1 MALNKENLS
10 QRKLESYLKWSEIVQ
25 WGRKNPVKFSE
36 MFLGVEYM
44 DYQRYCFQMSWDKQ
58 FVLWLMSRNG
68 GKSTLSAPFIMTKM
82 MLFPNFESYILSTT
96 SAQSQDTFMKME
108 KIAKK
113 QIESFT
119 GLTDVYFNEIVK
131 SASNTDGFTHS
142 PQGFKHELFN
152 GSKVTSLSGAED
164 NIRGKRSSLNLYDE
178 SGWISENYAVTT
190 AGFCLQNAD
199 FKLGK
204 DLNMETLAKN
214 IPNQLLFC
222 SSASSVDSY
231 FYNIYKNY
239 SKMMFAGSKNH
250 FVADLDCEVVINATN
265 RGKKL
270 YVPLLTKDKVDDAMR
285 QNREKASREYYNQ
298 FTSEGGNNQPIK
310 RAEIIKNSYIRK
322 PVLCNDNNKSRRFI
336 LAYDPARSYDNSI
349 VSVGE
354 LIDDEKVG
362 LKLRIQNC
370 ISLVDIGKKN
380 RTPMRTPEQVE
391 HIKQMLIDYNGKGF
405 ADYEN
410 IESLL
415 IDSGAGGAGV
425 NIADYF
431 MEDWSSKSG
440 ISHRGIIDKIE
451 SSEYVKNF
459 PNALDKLKLISPKKY
474 RTDMYDAFIEMLNL
488 GLIEFTD
495 SYDMKG
501 FLNLPF
507 EREGKDIEYQKVNL
521 SFEEELALK
530 NVDIAKEE
538 LVLTYRFDSTGG
550 GYRYDLPQDKKAT
563 IHDDRAYTFCMLA
576 WYLKEMRREN
586 IKTKPKVSMD
596 FSGLLKYKSPE
607 NKRRGIL

>member
-1 MALNKENLS
+1 MAFSKENLS
-10 QRKLESYLKWSEIVQ
+10 QRKLESYLKWANIIQ
-25 WGRKNPVKFSE
+25 WGRKNPVLFSE
-36 MFLGVEYM
+36 QFLGVEYM

-119 GLTDVYFNEIVK
+119 GLTDIYYNEIVK

-142 PQGFKHELFN
+142 PQGFKYELFN
-152 GSKVTSLSGAED
+152 GSKVTSLSGVED
-164 NIRGKRSSLNLYDE
+164 NIRGKRSNLNLYDE
-178 SGWISENYAVTT
+178 SGWVSENYAVTT

-204 DLNMETLAKN
+204 DLDMETLSKN

-250 FVADLDCEVVINATN
+250 FVADLDCEVIINATN

-285 QNREKASREYYNQ
+285 QNREKALREYYNQ
-298 FTSEGGNNQPIK
+298 FTTEGGNNQPIK
-310 RAEIIKNSYIRK
+310 RAEIIKNSQVRM
-322 PVLCNDNNKSRRFI
+322 PVLCNDTGEKRKFVIS
-336 LAYDPARSYDNSI
+336 YDPARSYDNSV

-354 LIDDEKVG
+354 LIEDEHVG

-370 ISLVDIGKKN
+370 VSLVDIGKKN
-380 RTPMRTPEQVE
+380 KTPMRTPEQVDY
-391 HIKQMLIDYNGKGF
+391 IKNLLLNYNGTGF

-410 IESLL
+410 VEKLL

-431 MEDWSSKSG
+431 MEDWTDNKG
-440 ISHRGIIDKIE
+440 QEHRGMIDKVE
-451 SSEYVKNF
+451 SAEYVSKF
-459 PNALDKLKLISPKKY
+459 PNAVDKLKLVSPKKY
-474 RTDMYDAFIEMLNL
+474 RTEMFDAFIEMLNL

-495 SYDMKG
+495 SYDLKG
-501 FLNLPF
+501 YLNMPL
-507 EREGKDIEYQKVNL
+507 EKDKDNIEYKRINL
-521 SFEEELALK
+521 SLEEEIALK
-530 NVDIAKEE
+530 NIDIAKEE
-538 LVLTYRFDSTGG
+538 LVLIYRFDSSTG
-550 GYRYDLPQDKKAT
+550 GYRYDLPQDKKANT
-563 IHDDRAYTFCMLA
+563 HDDRAYTFAMLG
-576 WYLKEMRREN
+576 WYLKEMRRKN
-586 IKTKPKVSMD
+586 ITGKKRPKTNWVDAPVFVNSI
-596 FSGLLKYKSPE
+596 
-607 NKRRGIL
+607 IL